1 MEEKNI
7 KEIEIIKLIKQ
18 VNKNKKKIE
27 LHPPTVGKQET
38 YEVLKA
44 IKTKSISTYGKT
56 TSLFEKKNI

>member
-27 LHPPTVGKQET
+27 LHPPTVGK
-38 YEVLKA
+38 
-44 IKTKSISTYGKT
+44 
-56 TSLFEKKNI
+56 